1 MLKSLII
8 PRVNPDEELCID
20 GTIIKPGQ
28 STLLRIN
35 AGKLPSDNRINV
47 HAHVFHTGKA
57 GPSLLVLG
65 GVHGNEINGIEIVRR
80 SIEQGFY
87 NQITCGTVI
96 VIPLLNVYGFINF
109 SRDVADG
116 KDVNRSFPGHINGSL
131 ASRVARILTK
141 KILPHVDIALDFH
154 TGGDAR
160 YNYPH
165 VRYFKGDPVASETA
179 KQFGVKLLMEQAL
192 IPNSF
197 RRAAYDMGV
206 PAVVYEGGESI
217 RLDKLSIDLG
227 MAGITNVMQG
237 LGLVDQSVVTETQER
252 VVIKKNN
259 WVRAVSAGL
268 FIWSRSSGDLVNKG
282 DKLGE
287 IKDPF
292 GSKSVDVLS
301 TYSGYIICH
310 NNASVVSL
318 GDALF
323 HIGNEFELLS
333 NNSSYQGNVTF

>member
-1 MLKSLII
+1 MLKNLIS
-8 PRVNPDEELCID
+8 PKVKPDQELCID
-20 GTIIKPGQ
+20 GTIIPAGQ

-47 HAHVFHTGKA
+47 HAHVFHTGIV

-80 SIEQGFY
+80 SLEEGYY
-87 NQITCGTVI
+87 NNISCGTVI

-109 SRDVADG
+109 TRDVADG
-116 KDVNRSFPGHINGSL
+116 KDVNRSFPGHSNGSL

-165 VRYFKGDPVASETA
+165 VRYYKADPVATEVA
-179 KQFGVKLLMEQAL
+179 KQFGVKFLMQQAL

-197 RRAAYDMGV
+197 RRAAHDMGV

-217 RLDKLSIDLG
+217 RLDKFSIDHGMLG
-227 MAGITNVMQG
+227 IKNVMQG
-237 LGLVDQSVVTETQER
+237 LGMIDQEEQMEIQEKI
-252 VVIKKNN
+252 VIKKNN

-268 FIWSRSSGDLVNKG
+268 FIWSKKSGDLVNKG

-323 HIGNEFELLS
+323 HVGNEYDLLTAELPEH
-333 NNSSYQGNVTF
+333 GNMTF

>member
-1 MLKSLII
+1 MLKNLIL
-8 PRVNPDEELCID
+8 PKVQPDQELCID
-20 GTIIKPGQ
+20 GTVIAPGK

-35 AGKLPSDNRINV
+35 AGKLPSDNRISV
-47 HAHVFHTGKA
+47 HAHVFHTGIV
-57 GPSLLVLG
+57 GPSLLILG

-80 SIEQGFY
+80 SLEEGYYKDIK
-87 NQITCGTVI
+87 CGTVI

-141 KILPHVDIALDFH
+141 KILPHVDLAFDFH

-160 YNYPH
+160 YNLPQ
-165 VRYFKGDPVASETA
+165 VRYYKADPLASEMA
-179 KQFGVKLLMEQAL
+179 KIFGVKFLIEQPL

-197 RRAAYDMGV
+197 RRAAFDMGV
-206 PAVVYEGGESI
+206 PAVVYEGGEAI
-217 RLDKLSIDLG
+217 RLDKFAIEQG
-227 MAGITNVMQG
+227 TQGIKNVLVG
-237 LGLVDQSVVTETQER
+237 LEMMPYDGQSESDER
-252 VVIKKNN
+252 IVIKKNN

-268 FIWSRSSGDLVNKG
+268 FIWSKKSGDLVAKG

-287 IKDPF
+287 IKDPY
-292 GSKSVDVLS
+292 GSKSVDVIS

-333 NNSSYQGNVTF
+333 TQSSYQGTVTF